1 MDAVNRKI
9 AMSMMMKEASL
20 ANAIQYILITPQNMT
35 NANNAPGARVIRLG
49 DPERNQ
55 GTLALA

>member
-20 ANAIQYILITPQNMT
+20 ANAIQYVLITPQNISSASNT
-35 NANNAPGARVIRLG
+35 PGARIIRLS